1 MKELIKNS
9 AMRFWL
15 IFPILLAAS
24 VWTVGCAT
32 RTPDPLVGW
41 NFCFSQDPSKL
52 DKAVR
57 DDYQDYI
64 QKLPPKEKADVG
76 IIDLLED
83 KTGQH
88 AIRIEISGRAC
99 WYHILFYD
107 KDNKRVKVI
116 KYYVGRYMS

>member
-1 MKELIKNS
+1 MSIT
-9 AMRFWL
+9 RFAYC
-15 IFPILLAAS
+15 ILLATF
-24 VWTVGCAT
+24 VFVVGCASPKS
-32 RTPDPLVGW
+32 TPDPLVGW
-41 NFCFSQDPSKL
+41 NFCVSQDPGRL
-52 DKAVR
+52 DKAIR

-88 AIRIEISGRAC
+88 AVRIEISGYAC